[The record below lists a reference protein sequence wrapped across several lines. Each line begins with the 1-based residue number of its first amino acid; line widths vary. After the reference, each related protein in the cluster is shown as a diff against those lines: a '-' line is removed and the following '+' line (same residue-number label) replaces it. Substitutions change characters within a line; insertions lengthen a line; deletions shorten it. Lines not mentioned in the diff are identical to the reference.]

1 MTDSE
6 YLELAEATLDAVEQ
20 AVDNSGADI
29 ECERS
34 GNVLTLEFES
44 GTKIIVNLQAAM
56 HEIWVAAKAGGF
68 HYRYRDDKWLDTR
81 DESELFAALSTL
93 ASGQAGETVELSRD

>member
-6 YLELAEATLDAVEQ
+6 YLALAEAVLDAIER
-20 AVDNSGADI
+20 AVDASGADI

-34 GNVLTLEFES
+34 GNVLTLEFDA
-44 GTKIIVNLQAAM
+44 GGKIIVNLQAAM

-68 HYRYRDDKWLDTR
+68 HYRHRDGAWRDTR
-81 DESELFAALSTL
+81 DESELFASLSKF
-93 ASGQAGETVELSRD
+93 ASAQGGEPVELRGD